1 MFSGEIKHYKKIVA
15 LAIIFAVFISLFSPL
30 STIVPSL
37 SVPVAL
43 AAINKEINYQGKLT
57 NNSGVAVPDGNY
69 NIEFKLYTTPTGGS
83 AVWTEDDLV
92 INGQGASLASG
103 LFSIMLGSTTPF
115 TGVNFNQ
122 TLYLGVNIGGTTST
136 LTPTYD
142 GEMTPRKIIGAVPAA
157 FVADTLQGYNSAE
170 FIRSDAANSTSSAST
185 YLSIT
190 NSGAGDIADF
200 FGSSS
205 VNALIVKSTGNV
217 GIGTSSPFSLLSVA
231 GSAYFGG
238 NLTATGTLTIGS
250 LNGNLQAI
258 NGVVSATSTLSAA
271 FGGTGSTTPLGGI
284 LIGNGNSAIN
294 SLTVGSGLSLSGTT
308 LTAVGGSVGAGT
320 QGQFP
325 FYNGSG
331 TALTATSSIFVAQ
344 NGFVGVGTTSPSLL
358 FSVAGPAYIAGTLL
372 SGTIVGNSTIDA
384 AQGFNNNGSF
394 FGMVT
399 SNGNYLIGANTRATT
414 TADTGTGDI
423 FEGSGSGST
432 NTTGG
437 NDIFLGTAS
446 GLDNTTGSSNYFAGA
461 ESGYSN
467 TTGSNNIAIGTFAMS
482 APGGT
487 PGAYANNTVVGYEAG
502 YNGVG
507 SPFSSNS
514 LFGYESGF
522 GLTTGSNDLMLGSSA
537 GTTTTT
543 GSNDILIG
551 SVLARS
557 ATDSNFLNIGN
568 SIYGNL
574 TTGSVGIG
582 SSTPATTL
590 SVGGSGY
597 LTGGLGIGV
606 LNTTAGTLQTSGNA
620 TIGGTLSIG
629 SLNGNLQAINGLLS
643 ATSTLSVAYGGTGLS
658 TSPSYGNILVGNSTG
673 GYALTA
679 TSSLGLLGST
689 TAASTYV
696 PYTGATSNVNLG
708 THGITSMVDNTFG
721 VVGTQYSILGDS
733 GSYGAG
739 YFYSS
744 SGNVLIGGLSY
755 VMAITGNES
764 VAGNL
769 VDTGTTTISSRLGI
783 GTTSPFTT
791 LSVGGSAY
799 IGGNLTAT
807 GTLSI
812 GSLFDVHGD
821 GSISTGSGFSV
832 NSSGQIQD
840 LNGGNTFGGI
850 TNQGSYYVNGGYN
863 QIIGYD
869 GSLDY
874 LNGAQLTDSSSNLY
888 LENNFINHITGY
900 TILDSSGQLYW
911 PLNGQVFDDTS
922 GNLYDENTGSIWRDS
937 SGNITGNSFVLAPST
952 VGGLVTGYAPDGG
965 GTPIAN
971 FGINMTQLGSPN
983 SSYNGGMFRLD
994 SRGGTYPFF
1003 QVIYQTQGD
1012 TNVNDQVVPLAIQN
1026 TNGAA
1031 YTTMPAVFIGWP
1043 TNGGTNTGSGN
1054 GENLQVY
1061 QSEYI
1066 GKTLTI
1072 ASSTPSK
1079 NFGLNIATTT
1089 LMSGALTDTAAATST
1104 FSQGLNLKAGCLA
1117 YNGTCITPGSG
1128 TVNSGTAGQLAFYN
1142 ASGTT
1147 LSATST
1153 IFISQT
1159 GNFGIGSTSPNH
1171 QLTIA
1176 GTANGGNAWIESNA
1190 NNAGLVLNNTQS
1202 GGRQFEFDSAG
1213 GSATLASTF
1222 YLNDDTSSKVTL
1234 AVNSSDDLGLG
1245 GNITANTLTGDDLT
1259 LLHGGNVGIGTTSP
1273 FTTLSVGGSAYIGGN
1288 LTATGT
1294 LSIGTL
1300 NGSLQAINGLLSA
1313 TSTLSVAYGG
1323 TGSTTPLGGILIGNG
1338 NAGINSVTVG
1348 TGLTLTGTTLTASA
1362 SGTVGSGTTGQFP
1375 FYNGSGTALTATSS
1389 IFLSVNGSVG
1399 IGSTTPGAILS
1410 VNGFN
1415 SIASGASAPD
1425 AFDVIGGTGA
1435 TGSGTAGGL
1444 GGAITL
1450 VSGTG
1455 GVHGTSGFAGGAG
1468 GPISII
1474 AGIGGVGSG
1483 SSNGGLGGNIQLI
1496 GGVGGGATL
1505 GSSLDGNGGTVYLAG
1520 GQPGTGAASSGKA
1533 GNVVLG
1539 MTPAGVSQGNVGV
1552 GTTSPYSLLSV
1563 AGQVVAQNFV
1573 ATSTII
1579 ASIFPY
1585 ASTTALTVSGTNGLT
1600 LASLTGILQGINGT
1614 VSASSTLSV
1623 AYGGTG
1629 LSTSPSYGNILV
1641 GNSTGGYALTAT
1653 SSLGLLG
1660 STTAASTYVPYTG
1673 ATNGVNIGAHSF
1685 TSTTDGYFGSSQY
1698 AILGDSGSYGA
1709 GYFSGSGGSV
1719 TLGGLTAL
1727 GVTGTSVL
1735 AGNTSISSGTLTI
1748 GSLNGN
1754 LQAIG
1759 GVVSATSTL
1768 SVAYGGTGST
1778 TPLGGILIGNG
1789 NAGIN
1794 SVTVGSGL
1802 SLSGTTLSATA
1813 VGTVG
1818 SGTAGQFPFYN
1829 GSGTTLTATS
1839 SLFLAQSGNV
1849 GIGTTSPYAKLS
1861 VAGSIVAANYIATS
1875 SATSTFVGSVTAG
1888 NGSAGIGLYP
1898 STAGLISS
1906 LFLNAASSSQQADVL
1921 LNNNNGTPGF
1931 SFGYYQA
1938 GNEFFLSDN
1947 VANQFLTVNRATGDT
1962 QFGPSGATLTTSDG
1976 NILDDGGG
1984 NMTVNGTLNL
1994 PSTGTITSGGSESLS
2009 LLGTN
2014 GLYLSGGASSIT
2026 TAGGNVLDDGSGNA
2040 SFASGA
2046 VTLGYSSN
2054 FAVASFGS
2062 AATFNNGFTSN
2073 SNQIMDSSGQL
2084 YYPNGS
2090 NLLTDTSNNLYTT
2103 SYLFFNNTAGT
2114 DQINSDTG
2122 DMTMQAI
2129 YNAEITA
2136 GGSYLDVS
2144 SAGVSSSL
2152 GTGIVTSSSGALGT
2166 AGITS
2171 LLAAGTGL
2179 SYSGSTLNSVWT
2191 LASNSIHNNNT
2202 LAVGIGTTTPSAN
2215 FGFDVGTTTL
2225 MSGVITNTS
2234 TATST
2239 FAGGISLT
2247 GGCVSVG
2254 GTCLGTGSGTVP
2266 SGTAGQF
2273 PYYAGSGTTLT
2284 ATSSIFLATSRN
2296 VGIGTTN
2303 PLSKLDVSGGEAIG
2317 SYAGANA
2324 APANSLTVS
2333 GDIGIGTPSPSYKL
2347 QVVGDNSSGSTPQ
2360 LVITGSTNPNYA
2372 TLLGFTTA
2380 GSGDGYVQAFSNA
2393 STLTATTFLINPNG
2407 GNVAIAYNTGSPASP
2422 LVIGGGVSIGASYDG
2437 VTAPSSGMIVQG
2449 TTGIGTST
2457 PGSIL
2462 SIGGVAN
2469 FTTATSTFYGNGI
2482 NISNG
2487 CFAVNGTCVG
2497 GSSSGSTF
2505 GYPFALTGNATSTL
2519 TQFNGGLTAYASSTI
2534 GTGSGTGLTVSG
2546 SQTTTLN
2553 QYIGGEIGIAT
2564 TPISNTR
2571 MVINGNATI
2580 ASGILLN
2587 GQGLFGSGPTD
2598 NTNGVGLYLAYNSS
2612 GNRQFVI
2619 GDSSAL
2625 GSSVNGFF
2633 RYNTGT
2639 PLPSIDGLT
2648 GSGNTRLDVNIGEN
2662 STGGNSMVGIGFE
2675 YSGVTGTDLPANFLT
2690 VNGNESIGQSY
2701 RTTAAPTN
2709 GLLVQGNVGIGTT
2722 SPYSMLSVAG
2732 LIVGQNY
2739 VATSTT
2745 ATSTFAGTVSIG
2757 SITPAANA
2765 LFEIGTSSP
2774 LIYFDKTSGL
2784 IGIGTTSPQRPL
2796 DITNSSSNAQLR
2808 ISQSSVNYA
2817 ELTVNATGD
2826 LLIAP
2831 TGTNVRINNGNLF
2844 VCTGGACNAGSP
2856 VGQGNII
2863 ANTAIGIGSS
2873 TPFAALSIGANG
2885 AILTTEKAVSYA
2897 STMTINWLQGNQ
2909 QVVTLTGTGNTV
2921 AFSNQ
2926 TAGATLRLIL
2936 CQDSSG
2942 SRTVTSWDSSI
2953 LWSGGVAP
2961 TLTTTPNKCDV
2972 FTFLATNGTS
2982 TLRVLGSSVQNF

>member
-643 ATSTLSVAYGGTGLS
+643 AT
-658 TSPSYGNILVGNSTG
+658 
-673 GYALTA
+673 
-679 TSSLGLLGST
+679 
-689 TAASTYV
+689 
-696 PYTGATSNVNLG
+696 
-708 THGITSMVDNTFG
+708 
-721 VVGTQYSILGDS
+721 
-733 GSYGAG
+733 
-739 YFYSS
+739 
-744 SGNVLIGGLSY
+744 
-755 VMAITGNES
+755 
-764 VAGNL
+764 
-769 VDTGTTTISSRLGI
+769 
-783 GTTSPFTT
+783 
-791 LSVGGSAY
+791 
-799 IGGNLTAT
+799 
-807 GTLSI
+807 
-812 GSLFDVHGD
+812 
-821 GSISTGSGFSV
+821 
-832 NSSGQIQD
+832 
-840 LNGGNTFGGI
+840 
-850 TNQGSYYVNGGYN
+850 
-863 QIIGYD
+863 
-869 GSLDY
+869 
-874 LNGAQLTDSSSNLY
+874 
-888 LENNFINHITGY
+888 
-900 TILDSSGQLYW
+900 
-911 PLNGQVFDDTS
+911 
-922 GNLYDENTGSIWRDS
+922 
-937 SGNITGNSFVLAPST
+937 
-952 VGGLVTGYAPDGG
+952 
-965 GTPIAN
+965 
-971 FGINMTQLGSPN
+971 
-983 SSYNGGMFRLD
+983 
-994 SRGGTYPFF
+994 
-1003 QVIYQTQGD
+1003 
-1012 TNVNDQVVPLAIQN
+1012 
-1026 TNGAA
+1026 
-1031 YTTMPAVFIGWP
+1031 
-1043 TNGGTNTGSGN
+1043 
-1054 GENLQVY
+1054 
-1061 QSEYI
+1061 
-1066 GKTLTI
+1066 
-1072 ASSTPSK
+1072 
-1079 NFGLNIATTT
+1079 
-1089 LMSGALTDTAAATST
+1089 
-1104 FSQGLNLKAGCLA
+1104 
-1117 YNGTCITPGSG
+1117 
-1128 TVNSGTAGQLAFYN
+1128 
-1142 ASGTT
+1142 
-1147 LSATST
+1147 
-1153 IFISQT
+1153 
-1159 GNFGIGSTSPNH
+1159 
-1171 QLTIA
+1171 
-1176 GTANGGNAWIESNA
+1176 
-1190 NNAGLVLNNTQS
+1190 
-1202 GGRQFEFDSAG
+1202 
-1213 GSATLASTF
+1213 
-1222 YLNDDTSSKVTL
+1222 
-1234 AVNSSDDLGLG
+1234 
-1245 GNITANTLTGDDLT
+1245 
-1259 LLHGGNVGIGTTSP
+1259 
-1273 FTTLSVGGSAYIGGN
+1273 
-1288 LTATGT
+1288 
-1294 LSIGTL
+1294 
-1300 NGSLQAINGLLSA
+1300 
-1313 TSTLSVAYGG
+1313 
-1323 TGSTTPLGGILIGNG
+1323 
-1338 NAGINSVTVG
+1338 
-1348 TGLTLTGTTLTASA
+1348 
-1362 SGTVGSGTTGQFP
+1362 
-1375 FYNGSGTALTATSS
+1375 
-1389 IFLSVNGSVG
+1389 
-1399 IGSTTPGAILS
+1399 
-1410 VNGFN
+1410 
-1415 SIASGASAPD
+1415 
-1425 AFDVIGGTGA
+1425 
-1435 TGSGTAGGL
+1435 
-1444 GGAITL
+1444 
-1450 VSGTG
+1450 
-1455 GVHGTSGFAGGAG
+1455 
-1468 GPISII
+1468 
-1474 AGIGGVGSG
+1474 
-1483 SSNGGLGGNIQLI
+1483 
-1496 GGVGGGATL
+1496 
-1505 GSSLDGNGGTVYLAG
+1505 
-1520 GQPGTGAASSGKA
+1520 
-1533 GNVVLG
+1533 
-1539 MTPAGVSQGNVGV
+1539 
-1552 GTTSPYSLLSV
+1552 
-1563 AGQVVAQNFV
+1563 
-1573 ATSTII
+1573 
-1579 ASIFPY
+1579 
-1585 ASTTALTVSGTNGLT
+1585 
-1600 LASLTGILQGINGT
+1600 
-1614 VSASSTLSV
+1614 STLSV